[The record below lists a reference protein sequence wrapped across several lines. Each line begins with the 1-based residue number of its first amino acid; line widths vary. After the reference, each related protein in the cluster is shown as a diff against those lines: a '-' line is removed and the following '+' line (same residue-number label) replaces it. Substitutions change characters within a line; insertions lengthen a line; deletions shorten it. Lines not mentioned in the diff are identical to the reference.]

1 MEMNNEADLIRLL
14 SEGQR
19 TGARAIDASTLSGLD
34 RAAAYRVLA
43 ATQSSLG
50 EATGMLKTAVHP
62 DGVGVAAPIYASRV
76 GRSPNF
82 SLPAERVVGIEF
94 EIGLVLANA
103 IPNNPRIEEAEVI
116 PAIDHFF
123 TGIEIVGTRYADRKA
138 ASPAA
143 GLADNMSAFGYVIG
157 PRYSRGTAIASL
169 DVTLELAGRQ
179 LYAGPAQHG
188 FGTVLASLVAY
199 ARAQQPGLPL
209 AAGTVITTGSLCGL
223 VLTSGAGH
231 VVGRLGDETVELDL
245 V

>member
-1 MEMNNEADLIRLL
+1 MTSEADLIRLF
-14 SEGQR
+14 SDAQR
-19 TGARAIDASTLSGLD
+19 SGARSLDVAALAGLD
-34 RAAAYRVLA
+34 RAAAYRVQA
-43 ATQSSLG
+43 GTQASLG
-50 EATGMLKTAVHP
+50 EAVGMLKTAVHP

-76 GRSPNF
+76 GRSPSF
-82 SLPAERVVGIEF
+82 ALPADRVVGLEL
-94 EIGLVLANA
+94 EIGLVLGHTIA
-103 IPNNPRIEEAEVI
+103 NNPEIDEAEII

-123 TGIEIVGTRYADRKA
+123 TGIELVGTRFADRKA

-157 PRYSRGTAIASL
+157 PRYGRGTAIASL

-179 LYAGPAQHG
+179 IHAGAARHG

-199 ARAQQPGLPL
+199 ARAQQPGMALT
-209 AAGTVITTGSLCGL
+209 AGTVVTTGSLCGL

-231 VVGRLGDETVELDL
+231 VVGRLGGETVELDL

>member
-1 MEMNNEADLIRLL
+1 MTSEADLIRLF
-14 SEGQR
+14 SDGQR
-19 TGARAIDASTLSGLD
+19 TGVRSIDATALADLD

-43 ATQSSLG
+43 GTKSSLG
-50 EATGMLKTAVHP
+50 EAAGMLKTAVHP

-76 GRSPNF
+76 GRSPGF
-82 SLPAERVVGIEF
+82 ALPADRVVGLEF
-94 EIGLVLANA
+94 EIGVVLGRA
-103 IPNNPRIEEAEVI
+103 IANNPQIEEADVI

-123 TGIEIVGTRYADRKA
+123 TGIEVVGTRYVDRNA

-157 PRYSRGTAIASL
+157 PHYGHGTAIASL

-179 LYAGPAQHG
+179 IYAGPARHG

-199 ARAQQPGLPL
+199 ARAQQPGMPL
-209 AAGTVITTGSLCGL
+209 SAGTVVTTGSLCGL

-231 VVGRLGDETVELDL
+231 VVGRLGDQTVELDL

>member
-1 MEMNNEADLIRLL
+1 MSSEDDLIRLL
-14 SEGQR
+14 SDGQR
-19 TGARAIDASTLSGLD
+19 TGARTIDATTLSDLD
-34 RAAAYRVLA
+34 RGAAYRVLA
-43 ATQSSLG
+43 ATQSALG
-50 EATGMLKTAVHP
+50 EVAGMLKTAVHP

-76 GRSPNF
+76 GRSPDF
-82 SLPAERVVGIEF
+82 ALPAERVVGLEF
-94 EIGLVLANA
+94 EVGLVLAND
-103 IPNNPRIEEAEVI
+103 IPNNPKIAEAEVI

-123 TGIEIVGTRYADRKA
+123 TGIEVVGTRYVDRKV

-179 LYAGPAQHG
+179 IYAGPAKHG

-199 ARAQQPGLPL
+199 ARAQQPGMPL

-245 V
+245 L

>member
-1 MEMNNEADLIRLL
+1 MTSEADLIRLL
-14 SEGQR
+14 SDGQR
-19 TGARAIDASTLSGLD
+19 TGARTIDATTLADLD
-34 RAAAYRVLA
+34 SAAAYRVLA

-50 EATGMLKTAVHP
+50 ETAGMLKTAVHP
-62 DGVGVAAPIYASRV
+62 DGVGVAAPIYASRI
-76 GRSPNF
+76 GRSPNLA
-82 SLPAERVVGIEF
+82 LPADRVVGLEF
-94 EIGLVLANA
+94 EVGLVLAHA
-103 IPNNPRIEEAEVI
+103 IPNDPRIVETEVI

-143 GLADNMSAFGYVIG
+143 GLADNMSAFGYAIG

-179 LYAGPAQHG
+179 IYAGPARHG

-199 ARAQQPGLPL
+199 ARAQQPSMPL

-223 VLTSGAGH
+223 VLTSGAGR
-231 VVGRLGDETVELDL
+231 VIGRLGDETVELDL
-245 V
+245 I